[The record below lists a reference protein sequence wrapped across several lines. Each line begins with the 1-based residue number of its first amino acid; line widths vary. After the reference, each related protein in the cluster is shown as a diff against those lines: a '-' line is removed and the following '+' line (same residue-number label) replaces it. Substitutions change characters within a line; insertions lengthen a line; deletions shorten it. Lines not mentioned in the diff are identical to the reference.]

1 MNNDRAMTLLG
12 VDKLRLDPPIERV
25 YSAGKGVPCM
35 MCGERIATAVLD
47 VVECPLARSVVVL
60 LPCGCIPR
68 MQSRLTPDAIT
79 ALMLAL

>member
-1 MNNDRAMTLLG
+1 MNNNRAVALLG
-12 VDKLRLDPPIERV
+12 TDTLCLDRPIEHAH
-25 YSAGKGVPCM
+25 SAGKGVPCLA
-35 MCGERIATAVLD
+35 CGERVATTVL
-47 VVECPLARSVVVL
+47 VVAECPRARSVVVL

>member
-1 MNNDRAMTLLG
+1 MNSDRAMPLLG
-12 VDKLRLDPPIERV
+12 ADKLCLDRPIEHAH
-25 YSAGKGVPCM
+25 SAGKGVPCM
-35 MCGERIATAVLD
+35 MCGERIATTVLA

>member
-12 VDKLRLDPPIERV
+12 VDKLRLDRPIQHA
-25 YSAGKGVPCM
+25 YSVGKGVPCM
-35 MCGERIATAVLD
+35 ACGGRIATTVLV
-47 VVECPLARSVVVL
+47 VVECPLAQAAIVL